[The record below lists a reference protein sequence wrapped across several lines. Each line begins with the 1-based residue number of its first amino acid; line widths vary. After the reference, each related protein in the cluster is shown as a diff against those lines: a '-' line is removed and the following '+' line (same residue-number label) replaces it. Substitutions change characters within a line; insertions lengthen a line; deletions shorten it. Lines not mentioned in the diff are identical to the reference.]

1 MKYSKG
7 MILLAV
13 VGLVSC
19 RDATAPRRLNV
30 PNHAHFMQVEI
41 DPTCDYVSTICPYT
55 IGGVTVYGGG
65 SDNPPPLIIWTDAA
79 ADPPSIYNWLPYPD
93 DGNYAGYSG
102 ATVGT
107 TSQWLPP
114 GATIVEAACDPR
126 PQKDPNC
133 LLPLESRDSVF
144 LTSVLAD
151 LSDCI
156 LYVKCADEMA
166 TQEMADQCEQMKLWL
181 EDSIDQTF
189 NRPPGNTT
197 QGIFRGRNGV
207 GSMDQTESVHGGAT
221 SNGAAHADEFEWQIY
236 AADSLHQ
243 RRNLV
248 NILMHE
254 SVHQHNYNHGP
265 QGHENYAS
273 YPYFKYVISGSF
285 HGCVRI

>member
-1 MKYSKG
+1 MHPGGTLVEREPRWTYTLVPAGDSTTLRIVEDG
-7 MILLAV
+7 EVYNPIFR
-13 VGLVSC
+13 LVSRFVLGHNFTIDQFL
-19 RDATAPRRLNV
+19 RD
-30 PNHAHFMQVEI
+30 
-41 DPTCDYVSTICPYT
+41 
-55 IGGVTVYGGG
+55 IGKK
-65 SDNPPPLIIWTDAA
+65 
-79 ADPPSIYNWLPYPD
+79 
-93 DGNYAGYSG
+93 
-102 ATVGT
+102 VG
-107 TSQWLPP
+107 
-114 GATIVEAACDPR
+114 EDR
-126 PQKDPNC
+126 
-133 LLPLESRDSVF
+133 PLEPRDSVF
-144 LTSVLAD
+144 LTKVLTD
-151 LSDCI
+151 LSDCT
-156 LYVKCADEMA
+156 LYVKCADEMES
-166 TQEMADQCEQMKLWL
+166 QEMADQCEQMKLWL

-243 RRNLV
+243 GRNLV

-254 SVHQHNYNHGP
+254 SVHQHSYNHGP